1 MKERA
6 SLTERLQ
13 ALVPVTRVCGGAGCK
28 GCEPMVGRPHHR
40 AYLNLPHGAGELARV
55 HPLHPQGM
63 MVILVPVFPMAIVF
77 SLVLVVASS
86 PAALHGRLPCSGSPL
101 GPRKP
106 ELQQPGMARV
116 ALLLVAAQ

>member
-1 MKERA
+1 
-6 SLTERLQ
+6 
-13 ALVPVTRVCGGAGCK
+13 VPVTRERGGAGWK
-28 GCEPMVGRPHHR
+28 RCEPMVGRPHHR